1 MSKEKVMGKIIGIT
15 GGIATG
21 KSTVT
26 NFLRQK
32 GFEVVDADALVHQL
46 QKPGGR
52 LFQILVEYFGE
63 KVLLENGELDRPLLA
78 SLIFSN
84 SEEREWSKETQGKI
98 IREELG
104 SLRDKLAKTEDV
116 FFMDIPLLFEQDYA
130 SWFDETWLVY
140 VSRDT
145 QLDRLMN
152 RDQLSKESAET
163 RLASQWPL
171 EEKKKFATYILD
183 NNGSRE
189 QLLSQVVT
197 LLEGGDAHARD

>member
-1 MSKEKVMGKIIGIT
+1 MGKIIGIT
-15 GGIATG
+15 GGIASG

-26 NFLRQK
+26 NFLRQR

-52 LFQILVEYFGE
+52 LFQILVEHFGE
-63 KVLLENGELDRPLLA
+63 KVLLEDGKLNRPLLA

-104 SLRDKLAKTEDV
+104 SLRDKFSETEEL

>member
-15 GGIATG
+15 GGIASG

-52 LFQILVEYFGE
+52 LFQILVEHFGE
-63 KVLLENGELDRPLLA
+63 KVLLEDGELNRPLLA

-84 SEEREWSKETQGKI
+84 SEEREWSKETQGQI

-104 SLRDKLAKTEDV
+104 SLRDKFSEIEEL

-163 RLASQWPL
+163 RLASQWTL

-197 LLEGGDAHARD
+197 LLEGDDAHARD

>member
-1 MSKEKVMGKIIGIT
+1 MGKIIGIT
-15 GGIATG
+15 GGIASG

-26 NFLRQK
+26 NFLRQQ

-52 LFQILVEYFGE
+52 LFQILVEHFGE
-63 KVLLENGELDRPLLA
+63 KVLLEDGGLDRPLLA

-84 SEEREWSKETQGKI
+84 SEEREWSKETQGQI

-104 SLRDKLAKTEDV
+104 SLRDKFSEIEEL

-197 LLEGGDAHARD
+197 LLEGGDAHAKD

>member
-1 MSKEKVMGKIIGIT
+1 MAKIIGIT
-15 GGIATG
+15 GGIASG

-26 NFLRQK
+26 NFLRHK

-52 LFQILVEYFGE
+52 LYQILVEHFGE
-63 KVLLENGELDRPLLA
+63 KILLENGELNRPLLA

-84 SEEREWSKETQGKI
+84 PEEQEWSKRTQGEI
-98 IREELG
+98 IREELAA
-104 SLRDKLAKTEDV
+104 LRNQFAQTEAL
-116 FFMDIPLLFEQDYA
+116 FFMDIPLLFEQNYA

-145 QLDRLMN
+145 QLDRLMK
-152 RDQLSKESAET
+152 RDYLTIEDAQA
-163 RLASQWPL
+163 RLASQWSL
-171 EEKKKFATYILD
+171 EEKKRLASHILD

-189 QLLSQVVT
+189 QLLSQVT
-197 LLEGGDAHARD
+197 SLLQGGDVHARD

>member
-1 MSKEKVMGKIIGIT
+1 MGKIIGIT
-15 GGIATG
+15 GGIASG

-26 NFLRQK
+26 EFLREN
-32 GFEVVDADALVHQL
+32 GFEVVDADAHVHQL

-52 LFQILVEYFGE
+52 LFQILVEHFGE
-63 KVLLENGELDRPLLA
+63 KVLLEDGKLNRPLLA

-84 SEEREWSKETQGKI
+84 SDEREWSKETQGQI

-104 SLRDKLAKTEDV
+104 SLRDKFSETEEL

-145 QLDRLMN
+145 QLDRLMK
-152 RDQLSKESAET
+152 RDYLTIEDAQA

-171 EEKKKFATYILD
+171 EEKKRLASHILD

-189 QLLSQVVT
+189 QLLSQVAS
-197 LLEGGDAHARD
+197 LLQGGDTLERD

>member
-1 MSKEKVMGKIIGIT
+1 MGKIIGIT
-15 GGIATG
+15 GGIASG

-26 NFLRQK
+26 EFLRQK
-32 GFEVVDADALVHQL
+32 GFQVVDADAVVHQL

-52 LFQILVEYFGE
+52 LYQVLVEHFGE
-63 KVLLENGELDRPLLA
+63 KVLLENGELNRPLLA

-84 SEEREWSKETQGKI
+84 PEEQEWSKRTQGEI
-98 IREELG
+98 IREELAA
-104 SLRDKLAKTEDV
+104 LRNQFAQTEAL
-116 FFMDIPLLFEQDYA
+116 FFMDIPLLFEQNYA

-145 QLDRLMN
+145 QLDRLMK
-152 RDQLSKESAET
+152 RDYLTIEDAQT

-171 EEKKKFATYILD
+171 EEKKRLASHILD

-189 QLLSQVVT
+189 QLLSQVAS
-197 LLEGGDAHARD
+197 LLQGGDTLERD

>member
-1 MSKEKVMGKIIGIT
+1 MGKIIGIT
-15 GGIATG
+15 GGIASG

-26 NFLRQK
+26 EFLRQK
-32 GFEVVDADALVHQL
+32 GFQVVDADAVVHQL
-46 QKPGGR
+46 QKPGG
-52 LFQILVEYFGE
+52 LLYQVLAEHFGE
-63 KVLLENGELDRPLLA
+63 KVLLENGELNRPLLA

-84 SEEREWSKETQGKI
+84 PEEQEWSKRTQGEI
-98 IREELG
+98 ISEELAA
-104 SLRDKLAKTEDV
+104 LRNQFAQTEAL
-116 FFMDIPLLFEQDYA
+116 FFMDIPLLFEQNYA

-140 VSRDT
+140 VRRDT

-152 RDQLSKESAET
+152 RDQLSQESAET

>member
-1 MSKEKVMGKIIGIT
+1 MGKIIGIT
-15 GGIATG
+15 GGIASG

-32 GFEVVDADALVHQL
+32 GFEVVDADVLVHQL

-52 LFQILVEYFGE
+52 LYQILVEHFGE
-63 KVLLENGELDRPLLA
+63 KVLLEDGKLNRPLLA

-84 SEEREWSKETQGKI
+84 SEEREWSKETQGQI
-98 IREELG
+98 VREELG
-104 SLRDKLAKTEDV
+104 SLRDKLAQTDDV
-116 FFMDIPLLFEQDYA
+116 FFMDIPLLFEQEYA

-145 QLDRLMN
+145 QLDRLMK
-152 RDQLSKESAET
+152 RDYLTIEDAQA
-163 RLASQWPL
+163 RMASQWPL
-171 EEKKKFATYILD
+171 EEKKRLASHILD

-189 QLLSQVVT
+189 QLLSQVAS
-197 LLEGGDAHARD
+197 LLQGGDTLERD

>member
-1 MSKEKVMGKIIGIT
+1 MRKIIGIT
-15 GGIATG
+15 GGIASG

-26 NFLRQK
+26 SFLRQK

-46 QKPGGR
+46 QKSGGR
-52 LFQILVEYFGE
+52 LYQILVEHFGE
-63 KVLLENGELDRPLLA
+63 KILLENGELNRPLLA

-84 SEEREWSKETQGKI
+84 SEEQEWSKETQGQI

-104 SLRDKLAKTEDV
+104 SLRDKLAQTEDL
-116 FFMDIPLLFEQDYA
+116 FFMDIPLLFEQNYA

-145 QLDRLMN
+145 QLDRLMK
-152 RDQLSKESAET
+152 RDYLTIEEAQA
-163 RLASQWPL
+163 RLDSQWPL
-171 EEKKKFATYILD
+171 EEKKRLASHILD

-189 QLLSQVVT
+189 QLLSQVAS
-197 LLEGGDAHARD
+197 LLQGGDTLERD

>member
-1 MSKEKVMGKIIGIT
+1 MGKIIGIT
-15 GGIATG
+15 GGIASG

-26 NFLRQK
+26 EFLRQK
-32 GFEVVDADALVHQL
+32 GFQVVDADALVHQL

-52 LFQILVEYFGE
+52 LFQILVEHFGE
-63 KVLLENGELDRPLLA
+63 KVLLEDGELDRPLLA

-84 SEEREWSKETQGKI
+84 SDEREWSKQTQGQI

-104 SLRDKLAKTEDV
+104 SLRDKLAQTEDI

-140 VSRDT
+140 VRRDT
-145 QLDRLMN
+145 QLDRLMK
-152 RDQLSKESAET
+152 RDYLTIEDAQA

-171 EEKKKFATYILD
+171 EEKKRLASHILD

-189 QLLSQVVT
+189 QLLSQVIS
-197 LLEGGDAHARD
+197 LLQGGDTLERD

>member
-1 MSKEKVMGKIIGIT
+1 MRKIIGIT
-15 GGIATG
+15 GGIASG

-26 NFLRQK
+26 SFLRQK

-46 QKPGGR
+46 QKSGGR
-52 LFQILVEYFGE
+52 LYQILVEHFGE
-63 KVLLENGELDRPLLA
+63 KILLENGELNRPLLA

-84 SEEREWSKETQGKI
+84 SEEQEWSKETQGQI

-104 SLRDKLAKTEDV
+104 SLRDKLAQTEDI

-140 VSRDT
+140 VRRDT
-145 QLDRLMN
+145 QLDRLMK
-152 RDQLSKESAET
+152 RDYLTIEDAQA

-197 LLEGGDAHARD
+197 LLEGGDVHARD

>member
-1 MSKEKVMGKIIGIT
+1 MGKIIGIT
-15 GGIATG
+15 GGIASG

-52 LFQILVEYFGE
+52 LYQILVEHFGE
-63 KVLLENGELDRPLLA
+63 KILLENGELNRPLLA

-84 SEEREWSKETQGKI
+84 SEDQEWSKETQGQI

-104 SLRDKLAKTEDV
+104 SLRDKLAQTEDL
-116 FFMDIPLLFEQDYA
+116 FFMDIPLLFEQEYA

-145 QLDRLMN
+145 QLDRLMK
-152 RDQLSKESAET
+152 RDYLTIEDAQARLS
-163 RLASQWPL
+163 SQWPL
-171 EEKKKFATYILD
+171 EEKKRLASHILD

-189 QLLSQVVT
+189 QLLSQVAS
-197 LLEGGDAHARD
+197 LLQGGDTLERD

>member
-1 MSKEKVMGKIIGIT
+1 MGKIIGIT
-15 GGIATG
+15 GGIASG

-52 LFQILVEYFGE
+52 LFQILVEHFGE
-63 KVLLENGELDRPLLA
+63 KVLLEDGKLNRPLLA

-84 SEEREWSKETQGKI
+84 SEEREWSKETQGQI

-104 SLRDKLAKTEDV
+104 SLRDKLAQTDDV
-116 FFMDIPLLFEQDYA
+116 FFMDIPLLFEQGYA

>member
-1 MSKEKVMGKIIGIT
+1 MGKIIGIT
-15 GGIATG
+15 GGIASG

-26 NFLRQK
+26 NFLREK

-52 LFQILVEYFGE
+52 LFQILVEHFGE
-63 KVLLENGELDRPLLA
+63 KVLLEDGELNRPLLA

-84 SEEREWSKETQGKI
+84 SEEREWSKETQGQI

-104 SLRDKLAKTEDV
+104 SLRDKLAQTEDV

>member
-1 MSKEKVMGKIIGIT
+1 MAKIIGIT
-15 GGIATG
+15 GGIASG

-26 NFLRQK
+26 EFLREN
-32 GFEVVDADALVHQL
+32 GFEVVDADAHVHQL

-52 LFQILVEYFGE
+52 LYRILVDHFGE
-63 KVLLENGELDRPLLA
+63 KILLENGELNRPLLA

-84 SEEREWSKETQGKI
+84 SEEQEWSKETQGQI

-104 SLRDKLAKTEDV
+104 SLRDKLAQTEDL
-116 FFMDIPLLFEQDYA
+116 FFMDIPLLFEQEYA

-145 QLDRLMN
+145 QLDRLMK
-152 RDQLSKESAET
+152 RDYLTIEDAQA
-163 RLASQWPL
+163 RLASQWSL
-171 EEKKKFATYILD
+171 EEKKRLASHILD

-189 QLLSQVVT
+189 QLLSQVAS
-197 LLEGGDAHARD
+197 LLQGGDTFERD

>member
-1 MSKEKVMGKIIGIT
+1 MRKIIGIT
-15 GGIATG
+15 GGIASG

-32 GFEVVDADALVHQL
+32 GFEVVDADTLVHQL

-52 LFQILVEYFGE
+52 LYQILVEHFGE
-63 KVLLENGELDRPLLA
+63 KILLENGELNRPLLA

-84 SEEREWSKETQGKI
+84 PEEQEWSKETQGEL

-104 SLRDKLAKTEDV
+104 FVRDKLAQTEDL
-116 FFMDIPLLFEQDYA
+116 FFMDIPLLFEQEYA

-145 QLDRLMN
+145 QLDRLMK
-152 RDQLSKESAET
+152 RDYLTIEDAQA

-171 EEKKKFATYILD
+171 EEKKRLASHILD

-189 QLLSQVVT
+189 QLLSQVGS
-197 LLEGGDAHARD
+197 LLQGGDTLERD

>member
-1 MSKEKVMGKIIGIT
+1 MGKIIGIT
-15 GGIATG
+15 GGIASG

-52 LFQILVEYFGE
+52 LYQILVEHFGE
-63 KVLLENGELDRPLLA
+63 KVLLENGKLNRPLLA

-84 SEEREWSKETQGKI
+84 SEEREWSKETQGQI

-104 SLRDKLAKTEDV
+104 SLRDKFSETEEL

-140 VSRDT
+140 VRRDT

-197 LLEGGDAHARD
+197 LLEGGDVHARN

>member
-1 MSKEKVMGKIIGIT
+1 MGKIIGIT
-15 GGIATG
+15 GGIASG

-32 GFEVVDADALVHQL
+32 GFEVVDADAHVHQL
-46 QKPGGR
+46 QKSGGR
-52 LFQILVEYFGE
+52 LYQILVEHFGE
-63 KVLLENGELDRPLLA
+63 KILLENGELNRPLLA

-84 SEEREWSKETQGKI
+84 SEEQEWSKETQGQI

-104 SLRDKLAKTEDV
+104 SLRDKLAQTEDL
-116 FFMDIPLLFEQDYA
+116 FFMDIPLLFEQEYA

-145 QLDRLMN
+145 QLDRLMK
-152 RDQLSKESAET
+152 RDYLTIEEAQA
-163 RLASQWPL
+163 RLDSQWPL
-171 EEKKKFATYILD
+171 EEKKRLASHILD

-189 QLLSQVVT
+189 QLLTKVVS
-197 LLEGGDAHARD
+197 LLQGGDSLERD

>member
-1 MSKEKVMGKIIGIT
+1 MGKIIGIT
-15 GGIATG
+15 GGIASG

-52 LFQILVEYFGE
+52 LFQILVEHFGE
-63 KVLLENGELDRPLLA
+63 KVLLEDGELNRPLLA
-78 SLIFSN
+78 RLIFSN
-84 SEEREWSKETQGKI
+84 SEEREWSKQTQGQI

-104 SLRDKLAKTEDV
+104 SLRDKFAQTEDL

-140 VSRDT
+140 VRRDT

-183 NNGSRE
+183 NNGSRG

-197 LLEGGDAHARD
+197 LLEGGDVHARD

>member
-1 MSKEKVMGKIIGIT
+1 MGKIIGIT
-15 GGIATG
+15 GGIASG

-52 LFQILVEYFGE
+52 LYQILVEHFGE
-63 KVLLENGELDRPLLA
+63 KVLLEDGGLDRPLLA

-84 SEEREWSKETQGKI
+84 SEEREWSKQTQGQI

-104 SLRDKLAKTEDV
+104 SLRDKLSQTDDV

-140 VSRDT
+140 VRRDT

>member
-1 MSKEKVMGKIIGIT
+1 MGKIIGIT
-15 GGIATG
+15 GGIASG

-26 NFLRQK
+26 HFLRQK

-52 LFQILVEYFGE
+52 LYQILVEHFGE
-63 KVLLENGELDRPLLA
+63 KVLLEDGELNRPLLA

-84 SEEREWSKETQGKI
+84 SEEREWSKETQGQI

-104 SLRDKLAKTEDV
+104 SLRDKFSETEEL

-140 VSRDT
+140 VRRDT

-171 EEKKKFATYILD
+171 EEKKKLATYILD

>member
-1 MSKEKVMGKIIGIT
+1 MGKIIGIT
-15 GGIATG
+15 GGIASG

-52 LFQILVEYFGE
+52 LYQILVEHFGE
-63 KVLLENGELDRPLLA
+63 KVLLEDGELNRPLLA

-84 SEEREWSKETQGKI
+84 YEEREWSKQTQGQI

-104 SLRDKLAKTEDV
+104 SVRDKLVQIEDL
-116 FFMDIPLLFEQDYA
+116 FFMDIPLLFEQEYA

-145 QLDRLMN
+145 QLDRLMK
-152 RDQLSKESAET
+152 RDYLTIEDAQA
-163 RLASQWPL
+163 RMASQWPL
-171 EEKKKFATYILD
+171 EEKKRLASHILD

-189 QLLSQVVT
+189 QLLSQVAS
-197 LLEGGDAHARD
+197 LLQGGDTLERD

>member
-15 GGIATG
+15 GGIASG

-32 GFEVVDADALVHQL
+32 GFEVVDADAHVHQL
-46 QKPGGR
+46 QKSGGR
-52 LFQILVEYFGE
+52 LYQILVEHFGE
-63 KVLLENGELDRPLLA
+63 KILLENGELNRPLLA

-84 SEEREWSKETQGKI
+84 SEEQEWSKETQGQI

-104 SLRDKLAKTEDV
+104 SLRDKLAQTEDL
-116 FFMDIPLLFEQDYA
+116 FFMDIPLLFEQEYA

-145 QLDRLMN
+145 QLDRLMK
-152 RDQLSKESAET
+152 RDYLTIEDAQA
-163 RLASQWPL
+163 RLASQWSL
-171 EEKKKFATYILD
+171 EEKKRLASHILD

-189 QLLSQVVT
+189 QMLSQVT
-197 LLEGGDAHARD
+197 SLLQGGDTLERD